1 MRWQAFVL
9 GWPNISLAKP
19 HKIQRE
25 WFAKTN
31 CLLHKT
37 DWETKCRGIS
47 LKQGA
52 YVLKLVD
59 LP

>member
-1 MRWQAFVL
+1 ML

-31 CLLHKT
+31 CLLYKT
-37 DWETKCRGIS
+37 DWETKCRGIN
-47 LKQGA
+47 LKLGA
-52 YVLKLVD
+52 YDLKPVD